1 MTEFRHVGIVAK
13 RDDAAV
19 LTTVERLARYLLNR
33 GLSILPDAI
42 AAPVTPAAPISRAEM
57 GPQCDLCIVVGG
69 DGTLLDAGRYM
80 APHDVPIVGVN
91 RGRLGFMVDVSP
103 DDMSARLDE
112 ILDGQGI
119 REDRLMIEGH
129 PDVQGDPIKR
139 FLALNDVVVRNRAF
153 ARLLEFATRIN
164 GEFVTRH
171 RADGIVISTPT
182 GSTAYALSS
191 GGPIVHTGIDALT
204 LVPICPHT
212 LSDRPLVINANSEL
226 EVVVHGDNTEALVT
240 WDGQVSH
247 PLAGGDR
254 IRIRASD
261 KRLTLIHPPGYDYFH
276 ILRSKLHWG
285 RGQA

>member
-1 MTEFRHVGIVAK
+1 MSEFRHIGIIAK

-19 LTTVERLARYLLNR
+19 LTTVERLARYLLER
-33 GLSILPDAI
+33 GLLIYPDPV
-42 AAPVTPAAPISRAEM
+42 AAPVMEATPVSRAEM
-57 GPQCDLCIVVGG
+57 GPHCDLCIVVGG

-119 REDRLMIEGH
+119 REDRLMIEAQ

-153 ARLLEFATRIN
+153 ARLLEFDTRIN

-261 KRLTLIHPPGYDYFH
+261 KRMTLIHPPGYDYFH

>member
-1 MTEFRHVGIVAK
+1 MSEFRHIGIIAK

-19 LTTVERLARYLLNR
+19 LTTVERLARYLLER
-33 GLSILPDAI
+33 GLLIYPDPV
-42 AAPVTPAAPISRAEM
+42 AAPVTEATPVSRAEM
-57 GPQCDLCIVVGG
+57 GPHCDLCIVVGG

-119 REDRLMIEGH
+119 REDRLMIEAQ

-153 ARLLEFATRIN
+153 ARLLEFDTRIN

-261 KRLTLIHPPGYDYFH
+261 KRMTLIHPPGYDYFH

>member
-1 MTEFRHVGIVAK
+1 MSEFRHIGIIAK

-19 LTTVERLARYLLNR
+19 LTTVERLARYLLER
-33 GLSILPDAI
+33 GLLIYPDPV
-42 AAPVTPAAPISRAEM
+42 AAPVTETTPVSRAEM
-57 GPQCDLCIVVGG
+57 GPHCDLCIVVGG

-119 REDRLMIEGH
+119 REDRLMIEAQ

-153 ARLLEFATRIN
+153 ARLLEFDTRIN

-261 KRLTLIHPPGYDYFH
+261 KRMTLIHPPGYDYFH

>member
-1 MTEFRHVGIVAK
+1 VTGFQRIGVIAK
-13 RDDAAV
+13 PSDAAV
-19 LTTVERLARYLLNR
+19 LTTVERLVRYLAER
-33 GLSILPDAI
+33 GLTVIPDAV
-42 AAPVTPAAPISRAEM
+42 AAQVSGAEAVARAEL
-57 GPQCDLCIVVGG
+57 GGQCDLCIVVGG

-119 REDRLMIEGH
+119 REDRLMIEAQ
-129 PDVQGDPIKR
+129 PDVQGEPIAS

-153 ARLLEFATRIN
+153 NRLLEFDTRIN
-164 GEFVTRH
+164 GEFVNRH

-212 LSDRPLVINANSEL
+212 LSDRPLVISANSEL
-226 EVVVHGDNTEALVT
+226 EVVVHGHNTEALVT

-261 KRLTLIHPPGYDYFH
+261 KRMTLIHPPGYDYFH
-276 ILRSKLHWG
+276 ILRTKLHWG
-285 RGQA
+285 RGQS

>member
-1 MTEFRHVGIVAK
+1 MSIFRQIGIIAK
-13 RDDAAV
+13 RDDQAV
-19 LTTVERLARYLLNR
+19 LTTVERLAKYLLDR
-33 GLSILPDAI
+33 GLSILPDPI
-42 AAPVTPAAPISRAEM
+42 AAPVTNAEPVTRAAM
-57 GPQCDLCIVVGG
+57 GTQCDLCIVVGG
-69 DGTLLDAGRYM
+69 DGTLLDAGRFM

-119 REDRLMIEGH
+119 REDRLMIEAQ
-129 PDVQGDPIKR
+129 PDVQGEPISS

-153 ARLLEFATRIN
+153 ARLLEFDTRIN

-261 KRLTLIHPPGYDYFH
+261 KRMTLIHPPGYDYFH